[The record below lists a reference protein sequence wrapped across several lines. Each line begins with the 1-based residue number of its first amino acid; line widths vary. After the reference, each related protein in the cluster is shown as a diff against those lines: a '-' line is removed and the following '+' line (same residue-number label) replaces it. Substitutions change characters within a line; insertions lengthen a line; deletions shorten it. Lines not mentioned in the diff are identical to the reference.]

1 VALLVMALGGAVA
14 CSSGG
19 GGGTG
24 DGGGLVTCA
33 AVDLCA
39 QVPVARVTAVCG
51 TDASSTFYQNTP
63 GTPADTDTCIYMGA
77 GPGMAF
83 EIDRGCFPSSAAN
96 ARAYYDAPNLA
107 SMLPGYTREDLSG
120 LGDAAYFQYSAQRGQ
135 GLLYVLQGN
144 LLVFLRDDQATDA
157 VATKT
162 CLTALVGD
170 VLAAH

>member
-1 VALLVMALGGAVA
+1 MAMALGGVVA

-19 GGGTG
+19 GGGT

-33 AVDLCA
+33 PVDLCA

-51 TDASSTFYQNTP
+51 TDASSIFYQNTP
-63 GTPADTDTCIYMGA
+63 GPPADTDTCLYNGA

-83 EIDRGCFPSSAAN
+83 EIDRGCFPSGAAT
-96 ARAYYDAPNLA
+96 ARAYYDTPNLA
-107 SMLPGYTREDLSG
+107 SMLPDYTREDLSG
-120 LGDAAYFQYSAQRGQ
+120 LGDAAYFQYSPLRGQ

-144 LLVFLRDDQATDA
+144 LFVFLRDDQAPDA
-157 VATKT
+157 TVTKA
-162 CLTALVGD
+162 CLLVLAGE